1 VLKTDKIF
9 LVFYILVIVSALVTP
24 KLLWNN
30 GNGSKCESDF
40 PPPYP
45 ASNPSYTIETDG
57 VKVYAWKHG
66 QPFFES
72 FDFGEVLEKAVNESN
87 NEGGGL
93 IYIRGGHYNVRLRHV
108 IVGVGSKI
116 PYNIGVLIYKPRNI
130 IIAGE
135 GNRTV
140 LQASW
145 NITNVLCV
153 YNGLNFTLCNMVID
167 GNKHAQYLWGQD
179 RYSMVW
185 TDGGGANLTFKD
197 LLLRNGKYCGLF
209 ICNSDVFGEVS
220 GLEWLCPASNVTIY
234 NVKTCENEAF
244 GIMLDAV
251 HNGKAF
257 NCTSQSD
264 YYAVGF
270 CGLDWDWWNITQ
282 TFENITIINPVY
294 GILWGWYPE
303 GKLKNLH
310 IYLSRPQ
317 KGYLFDFTN
326 ATHIEVE
333 NIYIYAKAK
342 IERLIYINNGNVIF
356 KGDFTIAEP

>member
-72 FDFGEVLEKAVNESN
+72 FDFGEVLEKAVNASSS
-87 NEGGGL
+87 EGGGL
-93 IYIRGGHYNVRLRHV
+93 IYIRAGNYHVKLRHV
-108 IVGVGSKI
+108 ITGSSSKI
-116 PYNIGVLIYKPRNI
+116 TYYIGVLISKPRNV

-135 GNRTV
+135 GYMTILKSSSKV
-140 LQASW
+140 T
-145 NITNVLCV
+145 NIL
-153 YNGLNFTLCNMVID
+153 YIYDALNFTLCNMIID
-167 GNKHAQYLWGQD
+167 GNKQILDLSGRD
-179 RYSMVW
+179 GYSIIL
-185 TDGGGANLTFKD
+185 TGGGVNIVFKD
-197 LLLRNGKYCGLF
+197 LLLRNGKYCAIYVGNNNVLDE
-209 ICNSDVFGEVS
+209 IDWVGY
-220 GLEWLCPASNVTIY
+220 ATNVTIV
-234 NVKTCENEAF
+234 NVYTFQND
-244 GIMLDAV
+244 GIGVFLDATN
-251 HNGKAF
+251 NGKAL
-257 NCTSQSD
+257 NCKSEND
-264 YYAVGF
+264 HYAIGF
-270 CGLDWDWWNITQ
+270 SAVDWDWWNISQAFINT
-282 TFENITIINPVY
+282 TIIDPVW
-294 GILWGWYPE
+294 GAFVGWYPE
-303 GKLKNLH
+303 GKLQNIT

-317 KGYLFDFTN
+317 HGYLFDFTN

-342 IERLIYINNGNVIF
+342 IERLIFINNGNVIF
-356 KGDFTIAEP
+356 KGDFIIAEP